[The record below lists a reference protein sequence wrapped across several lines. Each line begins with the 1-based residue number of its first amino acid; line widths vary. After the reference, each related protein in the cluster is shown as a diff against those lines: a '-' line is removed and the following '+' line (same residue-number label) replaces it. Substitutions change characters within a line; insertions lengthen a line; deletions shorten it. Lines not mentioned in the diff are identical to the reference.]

1 MRCFP
6 LFWGVFAGG
15 KGQGGRR
22 TQRIF
27 WVFPGRGGAAS
38 TEIASWELGWRLKQR
53 ARGSWQ
59 QVAEAEWLG
68 WGSAAI
74 SCALCVDSYIYY
86 MPHATCCIACS
97 R

>member
-6 LFWGVFAGG
+6 LFWGVFAGE
-15 KGQGGRR
+15 KGHGGEAHPA
-22 TQRIF
+22 IF

-38 TEIASWELGWRLKQR
+38 TETASWELGWRLKQR

-59 QVAEAEWLG
+59 RVAGL
-68 WGSAAI
+68 GSATI
-74 SCALCVDSYIYY
+74 SCALCVGSCIYH
-86 MPHATCCIACS
+86 MPHATSCIVCS